1 MTIQVFPVVPR
12 EYQGPPLMVRR
23 RARDGSIVD
32 RPCPQQPVTWFVD
45 WHEAARGRF
54 KHHAQDIFA
63 PEGSDVLAPEDA
75 VVVASSADSG
85 PTEKG
90 GHVLRLAVRNE
101 RNETTRTYYLAHL
114 RDVPLVRVG
123 ERVTAGQKIAEVGR
137 TGNAVTTC
145 PHLHLGARLYRT
157 GRAINLFG
165 ELVAVDPR
173 NGAAP
178 RALPDAKP
186 LDAISGESSTP
197 SATDP
202 QTPASPQTPQP
213 PATPTPAKPK
223 SKKSKSTKGKAAKP
237 AKRRAS

>member
-12 EYQGPPLMVRR
+12 EYRGEPIMVRR
-23 RARDGSIVD
+23 RARDGSVVD
-32 RPCPQQPVTWFVD
+32 RPCPQRLEVWFVD

-54 KHHAQDIFA
+54 KHHAQDLFA

-75 VVVASSADSG
+75 VVVASSADTG

-123 ERVTAGQKIAEVGR
+123 DRVSAGQKIAEVGR

-157 GRAINLFG
+157 GRAINLFS

-186 LDAISGESSTP
+186 LDAISGGSTP
-197 SATDP
+197 SAT
-202 QTPASPQTPQP
+202 AE
-213 PATPTPAKPK
+213 TPTPAKP
-223 SKKSKSTKGKAAKP
+223 KSTKGKAAKP